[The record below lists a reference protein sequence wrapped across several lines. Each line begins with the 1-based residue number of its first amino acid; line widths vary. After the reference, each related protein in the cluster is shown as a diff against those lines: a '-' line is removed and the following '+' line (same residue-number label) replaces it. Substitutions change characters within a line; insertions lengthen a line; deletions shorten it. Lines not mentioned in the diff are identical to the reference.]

1 MNLDEEFEKMYGG
14 SGAASAAPDLEEEFA
29 KTYGGEQ
36 KPRAWEEGDGGSARL
51 PEGETNEWGGNL
63 RNEGRK
69 VLIRRDKDGKVNGY
83 STTSSIPVKDAD
95 GKIAIVPTVVD
106 GKELTPDEAVRHYEE
121 TGEHWGKADDEDS
134 ARKIAQ
140 AVHERHAED
149 NQKSWN
155 EYIHAHWDEMADGI
169 RNDPGTRYQHKKR
182 TGEETSLM
190 ERLAND
196 DSEDD
201 VKKWKSESDYEE
213 VTDAMGLPI
222 GRQPISRSGKSDEDA
237 LAAIAKEAGL
247 ADWQVER
254 IRRGSKDAA
263 EMRKNLAYVA
273 GNRVGGGTDDGKKGG
288 KLTDYIRSAAGA
300 VTHAIADRI
309 PDVTRL
315 AGTVLGGEGDVEQPV
330 MVDDQYS
337 RKEDEDVRQWARRK
351 GIHLNRKNF
360 DAWNEFFKWEAP
372 VEGKEGMRESR
383 SFMAP
388 GNRTKSW
395 DAKSFGDKL
404 VAIANE
410 EQADLEKFV
419 PRHLTGNAVMNFVED
434 TASGIGGFMFAGPLM
449 IPTAGANSYQRT
461 REEAVRAG
469 KSDEEARGMGI
480 AMGAFDAALT
490 AAFYAAPVKKWMKSK
505 GMRPVEN
512 FKSGSY
518 TDMRRSF
525 GNYFAKQAVL
535 DQSAA
540 ALEAGAIM
548 GVQSAGDRLGE
559 MLSQGKDVDLG
570 DIAITGIEGAAEGVA
585 VGLVMGG
592 AHILGARRA
601 GAKYYDAQIREAVK
615 TPEGVVALARL
626 NPDGTAAFCEA
637 FERGGLASAKEVD
650 AAGLPP
656 MKAADRVNYYQ
667 KLRQLGISSSTIR
680 KNTRIGGSA
689 PEAGMPDGMTPV
701 PDVPPSTELS
711 ERIRGMGGEPVKFS
725 IPQGADG
732 KPKFTLMAWRDNRT
746 GKEGK
751 NRIAIDEKAGVA
763 IMDNG
768 DGTFTSYDNLQ
779 NAVDSD
785 SLDGA
790 IENANELALAQQYT
804 NIERQKKIQVIQ
816 NEHAANFGDKN
827 VVAFP
832 TMAEAVR
839 QIDGAIR
846 AGSPILG
853 ITSVERFTNPANGF
867 REDRQAFH
875 TPDGTT
881 VMIVDNIDSPADV
894 RRLLRHEIVG
904 HGGPNSEFGDGVDEF
919 LASVDSE
926 EMSSRRQ
933 KLIEQGMAEADVDS
947 PRGKREIFANMLQER
962 AHNPNVKQR
971 IGNWLNDRARKIGAK
986 KTYSDADIEV
996 MAARWEKEAR
1006 GTNGSMDLREPGDR
1020 FEFIELAEEAPR
1032 ETHENAP
1039 TSVPSEKGTTSR
1051 PNETAQPTVKEETKS
1066 APSKPVNERNIV
1078 EKLTDKA
1085 EAQEIPLSEVEVSD
1099 SRIPQFKEG
1108 ADPETGEVE
1117 PLTGEP
1123 YDLVSNPIVVME
1135 FRDGK
1140 KVVVTGRHRY
1150 GLYKRSGRKT
1160 IAARVIREADG
1171 WTVKDAMAIDAIG
1184 NIIDEKGTE
1193 KDYVK
1198 YFDEAK
1204 PTRDEAKSAGFLDRP
1219 KGQRAFSIYE
1229 GATADTKQLI
1239 DWEGAGGDGKISV
1252 DQAGIISAAAPK
1264 GANPRFGAVQR
1275 ILTQKALGG
1284 LRGKK
1289 LGILARSLAEEAKNR
1304 KETPKVGGE
1313 MQLDLFTSEED
1324 QALLAMEDKRADYRV
1339 KKSGEYNRIAEVL
1352 RTAVSKGGKLDL
1364 NGEYA
1369 KELGITDPKDRNQLI
1384 AARDKAIE
1392 RANYWENAV
1401 VLDEADKASM
1411 DEAINAKSGA
1421 EAAKREEIQK
1431 KAAEKLAAVKEK
1443 RTGKKSDAVVSKT
1456 ETTTP
1461 ATAEEKAV
1469 VEKTE
1474 VQKMSDLDLVTAY
1487 HKDRKNGELADEVSR
1502 RGIYSS
1508 KRTSIIPYR
1517 DADGT
1522 PRVGTSPEVTTF
1534 FNSDGYTIAK
1544 FDAGEKPEYDEDGIR
1559 KDISD
1564 KDATFILDSAI
1575 YSAPTLE
1582 EALERGAQ
1590 YDLGKGWQKRVRDN
1604 YASRH
1609 AEWVKSHPE
1618 ESDAK
1623 SVKTLVKSSESTP
1636 KKSLAVALSEESI
1649 TDAIPVD
1656 ARDGLINVYAD
1667 DRYGKG
1673 AHVVNYAPG
1682 SEDEIKQAVSGLK
1695 KTFAGSS
1702 VMTSDDGRII
1712 VIPRKGDKSKTTTN
1726 ATPKVEKGKFKS
1738 VEEAEK
1744 ARKEREAL
1752 AALFGSPEFDPE
1764 YERQKA
1770 DVNKAVDF
1778 ALNGNPVAELS
1789 GNEFAPT
1796 GKNDLVD
1803 RVEEFFKSIGGKAVN
1818 EELGEVLLNRASVKS
1833 SLGHGIGREKA
1844 AAFAAVPAVIQN
1856 GVVFDRQKNWKG
1868 RGVDS
1873 FVLAAPIKIGNEMY
1887 VCEAIVEQKSNGN
1900 ERRFYLHEVNLQS
1913 LLSET
1918 IKTPTGGAGN
1928 GKPARPVRSI
1938 LAQLARKFNG
1948 ENSDVER
1955 YIRWTDKYHL
1965 NPYKKSHVKEFERK
1979 NGVQFASDEFD
1990 PATFQKRVGAMAVLA
2005 KRYVDNGI
2013 GTFEE
2018 IVSDLRKDFPEKFGN
2033 MKPYLRG
2040 IWNAVADQMNLP
2052 DVSREQAT
2060 QIFDKITN
2068 IKESENGNSRT
2079 TGDTDGP
2086 VLDGAPAA
2094 DVAPAPE
2101 GGSAGSAPNRNGE
2114 VEPVS
2119 GVRDGG
2125 ERHAADVPVVG
2136 HDVVGSAGGVS
2147 EGDGERGRGNTKEGQ
2162 DVSQDAA
2169 AEPGVGSAGE
2179 LEPRVRLDPGDS
2191 DRVQARVK
2199 EEAHAASPDK
2209 PSNYV
2214 ITAEDEAWLNTSTST
2229 EKVANNMAV
2238 IKLLASLAEE
2248 GRTPTP
2254 EERTMMARYVGFGGF
2269 PQIVDQKYKD
2279 AYKNYGDI
2287 PSGELPV
2294 QTQAAL
2300 KKLKFGLKGFDIYR
2314 EMRQYLTPDEFDAIR
2329 QAMINAFYTPI
2340 DVCRSM
2346 HNALKASGFNGGR
2359 MLETSAGVGNMVG
2372 TGNYD
2377 GVPHWTA
2384 IELDKTTGKI
2394 LEYLYPEANVKIQ
2407 GFQEV
2412 IIPKNFIDA
2421 TISNVPFSNDI
2432 HPYDPEYAK
2441 YDFNLHDYFFAKTV
2455 DTLRPG
2461 GVAALISST
2470 GTLDKTDKTLIRF
2483 MEEHGGQIV
2492 GALRL
2497 PNGHQHKNSGTEVAA
2512 DLIFIQKVNGRADN
2526 SAFSKSGQLFGIK
2539 INDYF
2544 VQHPEMIF
2552 GTPEAGR
2559 SMYGNAPALK
2569 FKATRDPL
2577 ELDAAIRKA
2586 ADGLKY
2592 LAPNEAPASA
2602 PLDLDADM
2610 TGLRRGNIGIID
2622 GKIVKREGDVIVP
2635 IDMNRW
2641 TKTIVGAN
2649 GVKHHPLWPES
2660 LTKKGVT
2667 LEKAV
2672 HDVMR
2677 LRTAYHEYIDAQKT
2691 MDEENVKLKR
2701 ASLNAVYDV
2710 MISRYKHLN
2719 EGPIARVFD
2728 LDDADGIILQN
2739 LESYDMV
2746 PDGVT
2751 KGGKPKF
2758 KKANFRKSDALMK
2771 RTLFRATK
2779 ADKADNVLDGL
2790 RISLNENGGVN
2801 LARIAELTGKTKEA
2815 VSAELMA
2822 SGHVFQNPSTGGLET
2837 RDEYLSGSVRRKL
2850 REARAAAEVD
2860 PSFKKN
2866 IEELEKVQPED
2877 KPATKIKYQLGQKF
2891 IPNEMYVQFLSER
2904 IFGTP
2909 ENPARKVAVGYDEKK
2924 DTWVVSG
2931 EGLNSFWRRKCPDGT
2946 DLEDILV
2953 RIFNGSSLTVKDR
2966 IDDGGGKYHYVPN
2979 PQKTQAVEALRD
2991 DLTAELSKWMV
3002 ATPERAKQI
3011 ERAYNDKMNDNVER
3025 KFDTSLLTLDGI
3037 SDDWAKKVN
3046 TPGYEHQKRSI
3057 TRGVFGGNLYIQHC
3071 VGAGKSFEM
3080 FSICMQLRRLGLA
3093 RKPMLTVPNHM
3104 VESGQVLREFK
3115 EAYPGANILVATTKD
3130 LNSTNRRKFLAKAAN
3145 GDWDCIVVPHSSFS
3159 LIGMDPKVQADYI
3172 KQEIE
3177 DLREMVEAQ
3186 AAEGKKKGNA
3196 EKRIEKK
3203 IASKMEKMKK
3213 LLDQSKKDSTVP
3225 FENIGVD
3232 YLFVDEAHNFK
3243 GLDITTKMSN
3253 VSGVTGSVSQRAQ
3266 DLEMKCRYL
3275 SKLHGGDKGVIFASG
3290 TPISNSISESYT
3302 NARFMNPTRMREMGV
3317 YRFDDWAKSFGV
3329 VETKAAPRASG
3340 KGYQEKTR
3348 FARFQNL
3355 VELKQGNFA
3364 YADIVLDSDLNI
3376 PRPFMAGF
3384 GDDGKAVLG
3393 KPIVHKIPATDFQKK
3408 YVESLDKRLDSFKG
3422 KFDPKIDNPLK
3433 VVTEGRLLA
3442 IDPALLGLKDE
3453 HRRLECIADNVFR
3466 IWQKSTGITGKDKK
3480 TVLDGT
3486 QLIFCDSGVPK
3497 PKKFSKVVR
3506 TADGG
3511 FATRSGNY
3519 WALYVSDVDANG
3531 MRHGKAVRSDGVTIN
3546 PRPFADHS
3554 QNGQEDI
3561 SSVYAAFDEMAQMA
3575 SEYGK
3580 AGKEEKGL
3588 GLKEYQKSQGYKVDE
3603 PKKHLT
3609 HAKEPEGEPFDI
3621 NAWLDE
3627 NADAVGYD
3635 VRFENPYATER
3646 SENFDFDEIEESPE
3660 EEIVEDEGDED
3671 APEKDQ
3677 DEANN
3682 GDVAVENMLRG
3693 KFNIYAYLKKALVKR
3708 GIPAD
3713 EIVFIHDAED
3723 AKAKR
3728 AMFEKFNA
3736 DGTNFR
3742 GGPRI
3747 LIGNTPKM
3755 GEGANVQRRLVAI
3768 HHADIPWKP
3777 AWLTQRDGR
3786 GIRAGNL
3793 NESIGIHR
3801 YVTENTF
3808 DVYSYDKVSGKQQ
3821 FINQVQSHDMSQDE
3835 IEDVDDAVLAAEEAK
3850 AAAAGPIGKYM
3861 MAKTKLE
3868 QGIRK
3873 AELTLA
3879 NQQSDI
3885 FNAQSGL
3892 EWDEQNLQTAN
3903 RRLEAD
3909 KAMLDK
3915 FAAAKGDQPF
3925 GIEVIDN
3932 GYPEF
3937 GKTLTDNDELQQFLM
3952 KKVNEYVRKG
3962 AEDGMVGKLYG
3973 MPVWWKEIRGQE
3985 VGRLTIGAIG
3995 MESQDIPIINRVA
4008 PIAKS
4013 TVSTFKAAV
4022 TQATSEK
4029 RLDRDRA
4036 DVANAQK
4043 RFDASKDALAK
4054 LKIDETLPTKI
4065 EDMKIELATTM
4076 NILKAKDDRI
4086 QAEARKIL
4094 NERIEQGRNAEAAAI
4109 ALVELNRPQPIERQL
4124 MDLEKEA
4131 AEVEFNSPEFNP
4143 NADKPAN
4150 PADDKTF
4157 GFTNEEV
4164 AFALKAAGMEP
4175 PKHVTKPDEIVE
4187 RQADALLS
4195 NREYMRKLAHA
4206 VYQKNRATRDYE
4218 NLALGIYT
4226 EQCKEALNTAKS
4238 AYDEMAK
4245 MLEDLPAETEP
4256 ETVDLLK
4263 KSVKELKA
4271 QLLGA
4276 QRDFRE
4282 AAGAKIGGASEQGR
4296 ALRSNRILVDGTDY
4310 SYAGIRG
4317 MVEAELGGKPVS
4329 AEMDA
4334 EIGRLA
4340 ENFKDLDER
4349 SRNIAV
4355 ERLKAFSQKVVDDL
4369 KRGGKERSSGPKSA
4383 GNELKRVMRNYED
4396 AMTQVQVHADEAG
4409 GTLIGLADQLYPSW
4423 GKWLKAIGEYHCYL
4437 NPDITEQGVID
4448 AIREDVGR
4456 YLEDGFDE
4464 TTVRDILT
4472 GFGHNYRQSRYDS
4485 QRKMNDLKAQALAK
4499 RQRDYMIENGKL
4511 PPQTG
4516 MVRDEPSDETR
4527 ALRKEVQQIKKDI
4540 DEQEGGPRALKGA
4553 LSSAKTRLRNTI
4565 ADLERAIANGEKIE
4579 RSHRTLMEDAELQML
4594 QRRRDELREQ
4604 YDALFGEK
4612 ATLTD
4617 EQRRER
4623 AEKALRKVLE
4633 RALERLG
4640 RAYGGDFSAPTRA
4653 SRIDS
4658 PTIQSLREEI
4668 AQTNRAI
4675 RDLKDAAYPDG
4686 TPEEIAKKNARR
4698 MAAREEAIQR
4708 MQARIISGDI
4718 RPQVKKAPP
4727 MPPEMQERYDALGKE
4742 LKRAHQKLRQ
4752 LRQEAK
4758 DSLKPTWLRKIGE
4771 AWRFMDGIQK
4781 MAMASLDFTQV
4792 GNQTGTIAVSHPVVA
4807 YRSFM
4812 QSLPSFLNETNA
4824 ENIDNELLS
4833 DPIVKE
4839 AVDQKWLHWKRAGEF
4854 AENRGDRVEFFDAID
4869 RGFKVG
4875 GRILKLTDVPLY
4887 GTAIANSDRLYATY
4901 INTAAA
4907 NLYSLIVKDT
4917 GLFPKGASSFE
4928 KRVVADMVNVMTG
4941 SGTLSKQTRAV
4952 LGKVMWAPG
4961 LVDSQFKRS
4970 IGYTMWHPFTADSS
4984 EDGSGTGSERAK
4996 LAYIG
5001 TKEFVR
5007 SHVGAMLLG
5016 GLMLALFGSDDE
5028 KYRFWHG
5035 SLAQKL
5041 IQLMAPRIGH
5051 TSLDFTGGESA
5062 FYRLG
5067 EKLATGVKETGS
5079 GRHTPIRDFFGEI
5092 AHFMQ
5097 GRINPFIGNIVAA
5110 AAGRD
5115 YAGTDYGPLEVVA
5128 SFAPISIKEAGKS
5141 IYENGIQD
5149 GNYVSAAIAATL
5161 VMFGIGKGTYR
5172 KEDYKILSNRFREDF
5187 KEMTDVANDPLLSDE
5202 DKKDMIANMIK
5213 ANNLLDPKNSGAVM
5227 SAVKAVDK
5235 EDRAVRKAEERLAL
5249 IEQKDGRE
5257 NEKIRYE
5264 LDKARVRLEEAKQK
5278 VLRLIRERR

>member
-1 MNLDEEFEKMYGG
+1 
-14 SGAASAAPDLEEEFA
+14 
-29 KTYGGEQ
+29 
-36 KPRAWEEGDGGSARL
+36 
-51 PEGETNEWGGNL
+51 
-63 RNEGRK
+63 
-69 VLIRRDKDGKVNGY
+69 
-83 STTSSIPVKDAD
+83 
-95 GKIAIVPTVVD
+95 
-106 GKELTPDEAVRHYEE
+106 
-121 TGEHWGKADDEDS
+121 
-134 ARKIAQ
+134 
-140 AVHERHAED
+140 
-149 NQKSWN
+149 
-155 EYIHAHWDEMADGI
+155 
-169 RNDPGTRYQHKKR
+169 
-182 TGEETSLM
+182 
-190 ERLAND
+190 
-196 DSEDD
+196 
-201 VKKWKSESDYEE
+201 
-213 VTDAMGLPI
+213 
-222 GRQPISRSGKSDEDA
+222 
-237 LAAIAKEAGL
+237 
-247 ADWQVER
+247 
-254 IRRGSKDAA
+254 
-263 EMRKNLAYVA
+263 
-273 GNRVGGGTDDGKKGG
+273 
-288 KLTDYIRSAAGA
+288 
-300 VTHAIADRI
+300 
-309 PDVTRL
+309 
-315 AGTVLGGEGDVEQPV
+315 
-330 MVDDQYS
+330 
-337 RKEDEDVRQWARRK
+337 
-351 GIHLNRKNF
+351 
-360 DAWNEFFKWEAP
+360 
-372 VEGKEGMRESR
+372 
-383 SFMAP
+383 
-388 GNRTKSW
+388 
-395 DAKSFGDKL
+395 
-404 VAIANE
+404 
-410 EQADLEKFV
+410 
-419 PRHLTGNAVMNFVED
+419 
-434 TASGIGGFMFAGPLM
+434 
-449 IPTAGANSYQRT
+449 
-461 REEAVRAG
+461 
-469 KSDEEARGMGI
+469 
-480 AMGAFDAALT
+480 
-490 AAFYAAPVKKWMKSK
+490 
-505 GMRPVEN
+505 
-512 FKSGSY
+512 
-518 TDMRRSF
+518 
-525 GNYFAKQAVL
+525 
-535 DQSAA
+535 
-540 ALEAGAIM
+540 
-548 GVQSAGDRLGE
+548 
-559 MLSQGKDVDLG
+559 
-570 DIAITGIEGAAEGVA
+570 
-585 VGLVMGG
+585 
-592 AHILGARRA
+592 
-601 GAKYYDAQIREAVK
+601 
-615 TPEGVVALARL
+615 
-626 NPDGTAAFCEA
+626 
-637 FERGGLASAKEVD
+637 
-650 AAGLPP
+650 
-656 MKAADRVNYYQ
+656 
-667 KLRQLGISSSTIR
+667 
-680 KNTRIGGSA
+680 
-689 PEAGMPDGMTPV
+689 
-701 PDVPPSTELS
+701 
-711 ERIRGMGGEPVKFS
+711 
-725 IPQGADG
+725 
-732 KPKFTLMAWRDNRT
+732 
-746 GKEGK
+746 
-751 NRIAIDEKAGVA
+751 
-763 IMDNG
+763 
-768 DGTFTSYDNLQ
+768 
-779 NAVDSD
+779 
-785 SLDGA
+785 
-790 IENANELALAQQYT
+790 
-804 NIERQKKIQVIQ
+804 
-816 NEHAANFGDKN
+816 
-827 VVAFP
+827 
-832 TMAEAVR
+832 
-839 QIDGAIR
+839 
-846 AGSPILG
+846 
-853 ITSVERFTNPANGF
+853 
-867 REDRQAFH
+867 
-875 TPDGTT
+875 
-881 VMIVDNIDSPADV
+881 
-894 RRLLRHEIVG
+894 
-904 HGGPNSEFGDGVDEF
+904 
-919 LASVDSE
+919 
-926 EMSSRRQ
+926 
-933 KLIEQGMAEADVDS
+933 
-947 PRGKREIFANMLQER
+947 
-962 AHNPNVKQR
+962 
-971 IGNWLNDRARKIGAK
+971 
-986 KTYSDADIEV
+986 
-996 MAARWEKEAR
+996 
-1006 GTNGSMDLREPGDR
+1006 
-1020 FEFIELAEEAPR
+1020 
-1032 ETHENAP
+1032 
-1039 TSVPSEKGTTSR
+1039 
-1051 PNETAQPTVKEETKS
+1051 
-1066 APSKPVNERNIV
+1066 
-1078 EKLTDKA
+1078 
-1085 EAQEIPLSEVEVSD
+1085 
-1099 SRIPQFKEG
+1099 
-1108 ADPETGEVE
+1108 
-1117 PLTGEP
+1117 
-1123 YDLVSNPIVVME
+1123 
-1135 FRDGK
+1135 
-1140 KVVVTGRHRY
+1140 
-1150 GLYKRSGRKT
+1150 
-1160 IAARVIREADG
+1160 
-1171 WTVKDAMAIDAIG
+1171 
-1184 NIIDEKGTE
+1184 
-1193 KDYVK
+1193 
-1198 YFDEAK
+1198 
-1204 PTRDEAKSAGFLDRP
+1204 
-1219 KGQRAFSIYE
+1219 
-1229 GATADTKQLI
+1229 
-1239 DWEGAGGDGKISV
+1239 
-1252 DQAGIISAAAPK
+1252 
-1264 GANPRFGAVQR
+1264 
-1275 ILTQKALGG
+1275 
-1284 LRGKK
+1284 
-1289 LGILARSLAEEAKNR
+1289 
-1304 KETPKVGGE
+1304 
-1313 MQLDLFTSEED
+1313 
-1324 QALLAMEDKRADYRV
+1324 
-1339 KKSGEYNRIAEVL
+1339 
-1352 RTAVSKGGKLDL
+1352 
-1364 NGEYA
+1364 
-1369 KELGITDPKDRNQLI
+1369 
-1384 AARDKAIE
+1384 
-1392 RANYWENAV
+1392 
-1401 VLDEADKASM
+1401 
-1411 DEAINAKSGA
+1411 
-1421 EAAKREEIQK
+1421 
-1431 KAAEKLAAVKEK
+1431 
-1443 RTGKKSDAVVSKT
+1443 
-1456 ETTTP
+1456 
-1461 ATAEEKAV
+1461 
-1469 VEKTE
+1469 
-1474 VQKMSDLDLVTAY
+1474 
-1487 HKDRKNGELADEVSR
+1487 
-1502 RGIYSS
+1502 
-1508 KRTSIIPYR
+1508 
-1517 DADGT
+1517 
-1522 PRVGTSPEVTTF
+1522 
-1534 FNSDGYTIAK
+1534 
-1544 FDAGEKPEYDEDGIR
+1544 
-1559 KDISD
+1559 
-1564 KDATFILDSAI
+1564 
-1575 YSAPTLE
+1575 
-1582 EALERGAQ
+1582 
-1590 YDLGKGWQKRVRDN
+1590 
-1604 YASRH
+1604 
-1609 AEWVKSHPE
+1609 
-1618 ESDAK
+1618 
-1623 SVKTLVKSSESTP
+1623 
-1636 KKSLAVALSEESI
+1636 
-1649 TDAIPVD
+1649 
-1656 ARDGLINVYAD
+1656 
-1667 DRYGKG
+1667 
-1673 AHVVNYAPG
+1673 
-1682 SEDEIKQAVSGLK
+1682 
-1695 KTFAGSS
+1695 
-1702 VMTSDDGRII
+1702 
-1712 VIPRKGDKSKTTTN
+1712 
-1726 ATPKVEKGKFKS
+1726 
-1738 VEEAEK
+1738 
-1744 ARKEREAL
+1744 
-1752 AALFGSPEFDPE
+1752 
-1764 YERQKA
+1764 
-1770 DVNKAVDF
+1770 
-1778 ALNGNPVAELS
+1778 
-1789 GNEFAPT
+1789 
-1796 GKNDLVD
+1796 
-1803 RVEEFFKSIGGKAVN
+1803 
-1818 EELGEVLLNRASVKS
+1818 
-1833 SLGHGIGREKA
+1833 
-1844 AAFAAVPAVIQN
+1844 
-1856 GVVFDRQKNWKG
+1856 
-1868 RGVDS
+1868 
-1873 FVLAAPIKIGNEMY
+1873 
-1887 VCEAIVEQKSNGN
+1887 
-1900 ERRFYLHEVNLQS
+1900 
-1913 LLSET
+1913 
-1918 IKTPTGGAGN
+1918 
-1928 GKPARPVRSI
+1928 
-1938 LAQLARKFNG
+1938 
-1948 ENSDVER
+1948 
-1955 YIRWTDKYHL
+1955 
-1965 NPYKKSHVKEFERK
+1965 
-1979 NGVQFASDEFD
+1979 
-1990 PATFQKRVGAMAVLA
+1990 
-2005 KRYVDNGI
+2005 
-2013 GTFEE
+2013 
-2018 IVSDLRKDFPEKFGN
+2018 
-2033 MKPYLRG
+2033 
-2040 IWNAVADQMNLP
+2040 
-2052 DVSREQAT
+2052 
-2060 QIFDKITN
+2060 
-2068 IKESENGNSRT
+2068 
-2079 TGDTDGP
+2079 
-2086 VLDGAPAA
+2086 
-2094 DVAPAPE
+2094 
-2101 GGSAGSAPNRNGE
+2101 
-2114 VEPVS
+2114 
-2119 GVRDGG
+2119 
-2125 ERHAADVPVVG
+2125 
-2136 HDVVGSAGGVS
+2136 
-2147 EGDGERGRGNTKEGQ
+2147 
-2162 DVSQDAA
+2162 
-2169 AEPGVGSAGE
+2169 
-2179 LEPRVRLDPGDS
+2179 
-2191 DRVQARVK
+2191 
-2199 EEAHAASPDK
+2199 
-2209 PSNYV
+2209 
-2214 ITAEDEAWLNTSTST
+2214 
-2229 EKVANNMAV
+2229 MAV

-2314 EMRQYLTPDEFDAIR
+2314 EMRQYLTPEEFDAIR

-2377 GVPHWTA
+2377 VVPHWTA

-2407 GFQEV
+2407 GFQDV

-2441 YDFNLHDYFFAKTV
+2441 YNFNLHDYFFAKTV

-2569 FKATRDPL
+2569 FKATRDPS

-2586 ADGLKY
+2586 AEGLKY

-2602 PLDLDADM
+2602 PLNLDADM

-2758 KKANFRKSDALMK
+2758 KKSNFRKSDALMK
-2771 RTLFRATK
+2771 RTLFRAAK

-2790 RISLNENGGVN
+2790 RISLNECGTVN
-2801 LARIAELTGKTKEA
+2801 LSRISELTGRTKEA

-2860 PSFKKN
+2860 PSFRKN

-2946 DLEDILV
+2946 HLEEILV
-2953 RIFNGSSLTVKDR
+2953 RIFNGSSLTIKDR
-2966 IDDGGGKYHYVPN
+2966 VDDGGGKYHYVPN

-3080 FSICMQLRRLGLA
+3080 FSICMQLRRLGLS

-3159 LIGMDPKVQADYI
+3159 LIGMDPKVQAEYI
-3172 KQEIE
+3172 RQEIE

-3393 KPIVHKIPATDFQKK
+3393 KPIVHKIPATDFQKR

-3453 HRRLECIADNVFR
+3453 HRRLETIADNVFR

-3580 AGKEEKGL
+3580 AGKDEKGL
-3588 GLKEYQKSQGYKVDE
+3588 GLNEYQKSQGYKVDE

-3609 HAKEPEGEPFDI
+3609 HAKDPEGEPFDI

-3646 SENFDFDEIEESPE
+3646 SENLDFDEIEESAE

-3677 DEANN
+3677 DEVNN

-3962 AEDGMVGKLYG
+3962 AEDGMIGKLYG
-3973 MPVWWKEIRGQE
+3973 MPVWWKEIRGEE

-4054 LKIDETLPTKI
+4054 LKIDETLQTKI

-4109 ALVELNRPQPIERQL
+4109 ALAELNRPQPIERQL

-4131 AEVEFNSPEFNP
+4131 AEVEFDSPEFDP
-4143 NADKPAN
+4143 EAEE
-4150 PADDKTF
+4150 KTF
-4157 GFTNEEV
+4157 GITNEDEK
-4164 AFALKAAGMEP
+4164 FMLEAASMP
-4175 PKHVTKPDEIVE
+4175 IPKHVTKADDVLMV
-4187 RQADALLS
+4187 QAEHLLS
-4195 NREYMRKLAHA
+4195 NREFMRKLAHA
-4206 VYQKNRATRDYE
+4206 VVQKARPTSDAQNV
-4218 NLALGIYT
+4218 ALGIYS
-4226 EQCKEALNTAKS
+4226 EQCADALNTAKR
-4238 AYDEMAK
+4238 AYDDMVAE
-4245 MLEDLPAETEP
+4245 LELLPPDADQ
-4256 ETVDLLK
+4256 ETVDVTK
-4263 KSVKELKA
+4263 KSIAALRKELA
-4271 QLLGA
+4271 GA
-4276 QRDFRE
+4276 RRDFRE
-4282 AAGAKIGGASEQGR
+4282 AAMAKRAGASEQGR
-4296 ALRSNRILVDGTDY
+4296 ALRTNRFIFSTADY
-4310 SYAGIRG
+4310 SYAGLRG
-4317 MVEAELGGKPVS
+4317 IVQSEIGKAEIPE
-4329 AEMDA
+4329 EMDA
-4334 EIGRLA
+4334 EIGKLA
-4340 ENFKDLDER
+4340 GNFKDLDER
-4349 SRNIAV
+4349 SRKMAV
-4355 ERLKAFSQKVVDDL
+4355 ERLKLFAQKVVNDL
-4369 KRGGKERSSGPKSA
+4369 KAGGRKASSSGPKTA

-4396 AMTQVQVHADEAG
+4396 ALNQVQVHADEAG
-4409 GTLIGLADQLYPSW
+4409 GTLIGMSDQLYPSW
-4423 GKWLKAIGEYHCYL
+4423 GKWLKAIGEYHCFM
-4437 NPDITEQGVID
+4437 NPDITEQEVID
-4448 AIREDVGR
+4448 AIRADLGR
-4456 YLEDGFDE
+4456 YLTDGIDE
-4464 TTVRDILT
+4464 ETVRDVLT

-4485 QRKMNDLKAQALAK
+4485 QRKMNDLKAQALSK

-4553 LSSAKTRLRNTI
+4553 LASAKTRVRNTI
-4565 ADLERAIANGEKIE
+4565 ADLENAIARGERIE
-4579 RSHRTLMEDAELQML
+4579 RSHRTLMEDAELQQL
-4594 QRRRDELREQ
+4594 KKRRDELREE
-4604 YDALFGEK
+4604 YEAMFGEK
-4612 ATLTD
+4612 SALTD
-4617 EQRRER
+4617 EQRLQR
-4623 AEKALRKVLE
+4623 AEKMLRKTLE
-4633 RALERLG
+4633 RALERLS
-4640 RAYGGDFSAPTRA
+4640 RAQSGDFSTAPRVRLDNATTA
-4653 SRIDS
+4653 
-4658 PTIQSLREEI
+4658 QLREEI
-4668 AQTNRAI
+4668 ANTNRII
-4675 RDLKDAAYPDG
+4675 RDLKDAAYPMG
-4686 TPEEIAKKNARR
+4686 TPEEIAKRNANR
-4698 MAAREEAIQR
+4698 MKRREEAIQR
-4708 MQARIISGDI
+4708 LQARIISGDI
-4718 RPQVKKAPP
+4718 RPQAKPVPP
-4727 MPPEMQERYDALGKE
+4727 MPPDMQKQYDALGDQMKAAHRRLQQLREEARHATWFAVPRAALDGFNYMVGSIMTNAASYDRSAVLRQALRLTAAKPVEAAKAYAKAEKAAWNENYFNEVNDKLLADPIIDEGMKKYGLRLHSTDIAHIHTIELFKTPNSVEPRFITRIGQMIGGIPVIGKIGKGLHGAHTYIKAGSERHYVTYLNLMAGQTYKLLVDAVPGGASDFQKRKFAGLVNILTGAASIPENLRHGINMVNTIGGNVAPVIWSPSLWMSQIQQVGLADVWGAYIGKKDDVKPGANAYAEATYVAKEAMKLRIRAGFAIAALGALLSYAFGDDDWWNELVADARRGNLWRVWNKIHHPVIGKTHIDLEMGERTFSKTIGAFVTTKTETSTGRTKE
-4742 LKRAHQKLRQ
+4742 LGSYGTGDWYSMLGRYAGGKISPMYSAIIALRFG
-4752 LRQEAK
+4752 R
-4758 DSLKPTWLRKIGE
+4758 DY
-4771 AWRFMDGIQK
+4771 
-4781 MAMASLDFTQV
+4781 V
-4792 GNQTGTIAVSHPVVA
+4792 GNPYGFKEFASSWIPLSVGDVFQSAMEDSWLDGTAPVAVAMTMLGAGGSVYDEKYYERTVNP
-4807 YRSFM
+4807 
-4812 QSLPSFLNETNA
+4812 FLESVKDIEKTV
-4824 ENIDNELLS
+4824 S
-4833 DPIVKE
+4833 DP
-4839 AVDQKWLHWKRAGEF
+4839 LL
-4854 AENRGDRVEFFDAID
+4854 DREEKD
-4869 RGFKVG
+4869 
-4875 GRILKLTDVPLY
+4875 
-4887 GTAIANSDRLYATY
+4887 
-4901 INTAAA
+4901 
-4907 NLYSLIVKDT
+4907 LIVKNIKDAAGGIFSDDSKWREAY
-4917 GLFPKGASSFE
+4917 GLAKQIS
-4928 KRVVADMVNVMTG
+4928 VADG
-4941 SGTLSKQTRAV
+4941 KIKKAIKQ
-4952 LGKVMWAPG
+4952 
-4961 LVDSQFKRS
+4961 FE
-4970 IGYTMWHPFTADSS
+4970 TAQ
-4984 EDGSGTGSERAK
+4984 A
-4996 LAYIG
+4996 
-5001 TKEFVR
+5001 
-5007 SHVGAMLLG
+5007 
-5016 GLMLALFGSDDE
+5016 
-5028 KYRFWHG
+5028 
-5035 SLAQKL
+5035 
-5041 IQLMAPRIGH
+5041 
-5051 TSLDFTGGESA
+5051 
-5062 FYRLG
+5062 
-5067 EKLATGVKETGS
+5067 S
-5079 GRHTPIRDFFGEI
+5079 GRKF
-5092 AHFMQ
+5092 
-5097 GRINPFIGNIVAA
+5097 
-5110 AAGRD
+5110 
-5115 YAGTDYGPLEVVA
+5115 
-5128 SFAPISIKEAGKS
+5128 
-5141 IYENGIQD
+5141 
-5149 GNYVSAAIAATL
+5149 
-5161 VMFGIGKGTYR
+5161 
-5172 KEDYKILSNRFREDF
+5172 
-5187 KEMTDVANDPLLSDE
+5187 DE
-5202 DKKDMIANMIK
+5202 T
-5213 ANNLLDPKNSGAVM
+5213 
-5227 SAVKAVDK
+5227 SAVKNI
-5235 EDRAVRKAEERLAL
+5235 EKATGALDAQKRRLMEM
-5249 IEQKDGRE
+5249 IQQGSGS
-5257 NEKIRYE
+5257 Y
-5264 LDKARVRLEEAKQK
+5264 
-5278 VLRLIRERR
+5278 LRPWRR